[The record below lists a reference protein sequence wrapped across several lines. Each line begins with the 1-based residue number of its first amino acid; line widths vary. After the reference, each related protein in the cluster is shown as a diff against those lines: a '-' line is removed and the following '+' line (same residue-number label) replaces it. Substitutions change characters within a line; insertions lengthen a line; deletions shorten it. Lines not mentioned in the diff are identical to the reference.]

1 MLDELHNKQVK
12 LIKSSQGIQFKI
24 HSLSFKMCYYI
35 NAISMKYNHNIFPS
49 IGYRKFTDILSTYVH
64 WNS

>member
-24 HSLSFKMCYYI
+24 HLLSFKMRYHF
-35 NAISMKYNHNIFPS
+35 NAISMKYNHNIF
-49 IGYRKFTDILSTYVH
+49 IDRIQKIH
-64 WNS
+64 

>member
-35 NAISMKYNHNIFPS
+35 NTISMKYNHNTS
-49 IGYRKFTDILSTYVH
+49 IGYRKLSGILSKCVH

>member
-35 NAISMKYNHNIFPS
+35 NTISMKYNHTS
-49 IGYRKFTDILSTYVH
+49 IGYKKFTDMLSTYVH

>member
-24 HSLSFKMCYYI
+24 HSLSFKVRYYI
-35 NAISMKYNHNIFPS
+35 NS
-49 IGYRKFTDILSTYVH
+49 IQFK
-64 WNS
+64 

>member
-24 HSLSFKMCYYI
+24 HSLSFKICYYI
-35 NAISMKYNHNIFPS
+35 YAISMKYNHNTS

>member
-24 HSLSFKMCYYI
+24 HSFSFKMCYYI
-35 NAISMKYNHNIFPS
+35 NAISMKYNHNIF
-49 IGYRKFTDILSTYVH
+49 IDRIQKIH
-64 WNS
+64 

>member
-12 LIKSSQGIQFKI
+12 LIKSSQGFQFKI
-24 HSLSFKMCYYI
+24 HLFSFKMCYYI
-35 NAISMKYNHNIFPS
+35 NAISMKYNHTS
-49 IGYRKFTDILSTYVH
+49 IGYSKFTDILSTYVH